1 MKKQIILCVALLF
14 LLVACSTENIPEPE
28 RCSLCD
34 DLPRHAPCIIN
45 LSTGEKLELDVYE
58 PHPFLVG
65 EIAEEQRGGY
75 FAFVRG
81 AGVEGYKL
89 GAESV
94 TITIP
99 VKSDRLDQQ
108 HFCNQCRELFADCK
122 NQGYTLVDLKDT
134 ESPVVYTIN
143 ADTKIAFRCYEISVR
158 EIKEDGKSQISII
171 GTLNDADSPE
181 TN

>member
-1 MKKQIILCVALLF
+1 MKKLILPLITVLILLS
-14 LLVACSTENIPEPE
+14 ACGTEVPEPE
-28 RCSLCD
+28 RCSLCG
-34 DLPRHAPCIIN
+34 DLSLHAPCIIN

-75 FAFVRG
+75 FSFVRG

-108 HFCNQCRELFADCK
+108 YFCNNCRELLADYR
-122 NQGYTLVDLKDT
+122 NQGYALVDLKDT
-134 ESPVVYTIN
+134 ENPVVYAIN
-143 ADTKIAFRCYEISVR
+143 ANTKAAFRCYEISVQ
-158 EIKEDGKSQISII
+158 EIKEDGKYEISII
-171 GTLNDADSPE
+171 GTLNAADSSE

>member
-1 MKKQIILCVALLF
+1 MKKLIIALIAVLS
-14 LLVACSTENIPEPE
+14 LLSACGTEVPEPE

-34 DLPRHAPCIIN
+34 DLSRHAPCIIN
-45 LSTGEKLELDVYE
+45 LSTGEKLELDIYE

-75 FAFVRG
+75 FSFVRG

-94 TITIP
+94 TITVP
-99 VKSDRLDQQ
+99 VKADRLDQQ
-108 HFCNQCRELFADCK
+108 YFCNNCRELLADYR
-122 NQGYTLVDLKDT
+122 NQGYALFDLKDT
-134 ESPVVYTIN
+134 ESPVVYAIN
-143 ADTKIAFRCYEISVR
+143 ADTKAAFRCYEISVQ
-158 EIKEDGKSQISII
+158 EIKEDGKYEITII
-171 GTLNDADSPE
+171 GTLKDADSSE